1 MRIRTALV
9 VGLLLTLGA
18 AGCARSG
25 DQDDG
30 VASANGAKPS
40 ASATQGGGSGKRN
53 PEADQEAFLNF
64 AKCMREHGIP
74 MDDPQM
80 DDGRFQMSI
89 PEGTDKEKVDAAQKE
104 CQQYMPNGGEPMRA
118 DPEAVEKMRKFSQCM
133 RDNGITNFP
142 DPTED
147 GGIAIDVNKLGVDPN
162 SEEFKKAEEQCRQY
176 QPGPRGSDDPG
187 PVTDQKTEGGGA

>member
-18 AGCARSG
+18 AGCGRSG

-30 VASANGAKPS
+30 VASANGGKPS

-80 DDGRFQMSI
+80 DDGRIQMSM
-89 PEGTDKEKVDAAQKE
+89 PEGTDKEKVDAAQEACK
-104 CQQYMPNGGEPMRA
+104 QYMPNGGEPMKA
-118 DPEAVEKMRKFSQCM
+118 DPATVEQMRKFSQCM

-142 DPTED
+142 DPSED
-147 GGIAIDVNKLGVDPN
+147 GGIAIDVNKLGVDPK
-162 SEEFKKAEEQCRQY
+162 SEEFKKAEEKCKQY
-176 QPGPRGSDDPG
+176 QPGPRGSDRPENDEKG
-187 PVTDQKTEGGGA
+187 VDGGGA